1 MDSDNPQIDELL
13 KDNENIIYIP
23 KEDDLEHVIARSLDE
38 TVKLLEGD
46 WEVVEELDNNMFLMR
61 KSFNLENEKRE
72 P

>member
-1 MDSDNPQIDELL
+1 MVSDNPPIDELL

>member
-23 KEDDLEHVIARSLDE
+23 KEDCKEHIIVRNLDE
-38 TVKLLEGD
+38 TVKLLERD
-46 WEVVEELDNNMFLMR
+46 WEVVEELDNDMFLMR

>member
-23 KEDDLEHVIARSLDE
+23 KEEDKEHIIVRSLDE
-38 TVKLLEGD
+38 TVELLERD
-46 WEVVEELDNNMFLMR
+46 WEVVEELDNDMFLMR

>member
-1 MDSDNPQIDELL
+1 MVSDNPPIEECL

-23 KEDDLEHVIARSLDE
+23 KEEDKEHVIARSLDE
-38 TVKLLEGD
+38 TVKLLEED